1 MTCRVRVFFSFI
13 FIFLSRWCFLV
24 AGYFLWTSEVFLVGV
39 VVGFSLFQTFLF
51 IPVINK
57 HVISLHPKELI

>member
-24 AGYFLWTSEVFLVGV
+24 AGYFLWTPEVFLVGV
-39 VVGFSLFQTFLF
+39 VVGFSLFQTFHF
-51 IPVINK
+51 RYQ
-57 HVISLHPKELI
+57 